1 MGAGSGNDAA
11 TMLVTNLKSGATVRN
26 CAMYIKW
33 KNGSYTN
40 GTNFA
45 LLYAT
50 REDGVTIE
58 NVHAMGSSS
67 TNLIIGELNPTIEGV
82 TKYVKS
88 NSEDLATFRAVVT
101 QMGMSPDKM
110 SYVAN

>member
-1 MGAGSGNDAA
+1 MGAGSGPDAA

-33 KNGSYTN
+33 KNGSYTT
-40 GTNFA
+40 GDNFA
-45 LLYAT
+45 LLYGT
-50 REDGVTIE
+50 REDNVTIE
-58 NVHAMGSSS
+58 NVHAMGDSS

-82 TKYVKS
+82 TKYVNS